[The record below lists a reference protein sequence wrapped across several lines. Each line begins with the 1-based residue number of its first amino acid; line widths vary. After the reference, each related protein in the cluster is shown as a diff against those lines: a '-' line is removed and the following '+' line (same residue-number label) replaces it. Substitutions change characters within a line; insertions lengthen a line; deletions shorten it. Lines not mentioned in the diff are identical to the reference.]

1 MKKFRINPQIE
12 RSHNGF
18 RDQVICIMS
27 IQDKSSQLSSG
38 PLTLRIGELIK
49 LKAIVFFLYTL
60 EKAKKTIFFK
70 NILYIFYML
79 ERMQRGYKLYNV
91 NIWFGCIY

>member
-12 RSHNGF
+12 RSHSGY

-27 IQDKSSQLSSG
+27 IQDKSSQLRSNWGVLS
-38 PLTLRIGELIK
+38 
-49 LKAIVFFLYTL
+49 AIVFFLYTL